1 MKNSA
6 PKAPHDLPAERDAE
20 DAAFL
25 AAIGRRVRLLRA
37 RRGLTR
43 KALASEAGVS
53 ERHLA
58 NLETGVGNASV
69 LVLRQVADAL
79 GSSVAE
85 IVGDE
90 TAASA
95 EWVLIRELLQGRD
108 DRDLAR
114 ARATLANLFD
124 DRRRDPER
132 MERIALV
139 GLRGA
144 GKSTLGRMLAS
155 ELDVPFVE
163 LSAEI
168 EKLAGCPQAE
178 IHDLY
183 GPSAYRRYE
192 LRALEE
198 VLGAHPRVVIAT
210 PGGIVSESHTLN
222 LLLSRC
228 FTVWLKA
235 SPEEH
240 MRRVTAQGDLRP
252 MAASREAMED
262 LKSILA
268 GRTDFYAKADL
279 AFDTG
284 GLSLGDAFLG
294 LRERVAAAL
303 GPHPGAAAAAH
314 AT

>member
-1 MKNSA
+1 MKDNASHA
-6 PKAPHDLPAERDAE
+6 VSEVNARDAE

-25 AAIGRRVRLLRA
+25 AGIGQRVRLLRA

-43 KALASEAGVS
+43 KALAIEADVS
-53 ERHLA
+53 ERHLG

-79 GSSVAE
+79 GSTVAE

-90 TAASA
+90 TAMSA
-95 EWVLIRELLQGRD
+95 EWVLIRELLHGRD

-114 ARATLANLFD
+114 ARATLTNIFD
-124 DRRRDPER
+124 DRRREPDR
-132 MERIALV
+132 MGRIALV

-168 EKLAGCPQAE
+168 EKLAGCPRSE

-183 GPSAYRRYE
+183 GATAYRRYE
-192 LRALEE
+192 LRALEA
-198 VLGAHPRVVIAT
+198 VLASHPRVVLAT
-210 PGGIVSESHTLN
+210 PGGIVSESHTFN
-222 LLLSRC
+222 LLLGRC
-228 FTVWLKA
+228 FTIWLKA

-240 MRRVTAQGDLRP
+240 MRRVAAQGDMRP

-262 LKSILA
+262 LKRILA

-279 AFDTG
+279 SFDTG
-284 GLSLGDAFLG
+284 GRTLGEAFLG
-294 LRERVAAAL
+294 LRERTLTAL
-303 GPHPGAAAAAH
+303 KSPEAEQAR
-314 AT
+314 

>member
-1 MKNSA
+1 MKHSA
-6 PKAPHDLPAERDAE
+6 SRARSVPAEDHR

-25 AAIGRRVRLLRA
+25 SAMGDRVRLLRA

-43 KALASEAGVS
+43 KALSAEAGVS

-69 LVLRQVADAL
+69 LVLRQVAEAL
-79 GSSVAE
+79 GSTVAE

-90 TAASA
+90 TAQSA
-95 EWVLIRELLQGRD
+95 EWLLLRELLHGRSD
-108 DRDLAR
+108 ADIAR
-114 ARATLANLFD
+114 ARVAITSLFD
-124 DRRRDPER
+124 DRRTDPER
-132 MERIALV
+132 QTRIALV

-155 ELDVPFVE
+155 EVNVPFVE

-168 EKLAGCPQAE
+168 EKLAGCPQSE

-183 GPSAYRRYE
+183 GATAYRRYE
-192 LRALEE
+192 LRALES
-198 VLGAHPRVVIAT
+198 VLAAHPRFVLAT
-210 PGGIVSESHTLN
+210 PGGIVSESGTLN

-228 FTVWLKA
+228 FTIWLRA
-235 SPEEH
+235 SPEDH
-240 MRRVTAQGDLRP
+240 MRRVTAQGDMRP

-262 LKSILA
+262 LKTILA

-279 AFDTG
+279 TFDTT

-294 LRERVAAAL
+294 LRSRLMQHSA
-303 GPHPGAAAAAH
+303 
-314 AT
+314 

>member
-6 PKAPHDLPAERDAE
+6 SAKLDEQAERDRE

-25 AAIGRRVRLLRA
+25 AALGQRVRMLRA

-43 KALASEAGVS
+43 KLLAAEAGVS

-58 NLETGVGNASV
+58 NLESGVGNASV
-69 LVLRQVADAL
+69 LILRQVADAL
-79 GSSVAE
+79 GSTVAE

-95 EWVLIRELLQGRD
+95 EWLLIRELLHGRGD
-108 DRDLAR
+108 ADLAR
-114 ARATLANLFD
+114 ARAALTNLFE
-124 DRRRDPER
+124 DRRRDPDR
-132 MERIALV
+132 MGRIALV

-144 GKSTLGRMLAS
+144 GKSTLGRMIAS
-155 ELDVPFVE
+155 ELDAPFVE

-168 EKLAGCPQAE
+168 EKLAGCPQSE

-183 GPSAYRRYE
+183 GATAYRRYE
-192 LRALEE
+192 LRALEGVIASHPKV
-198 VLGAHPRVVIAT
+198 VLAT
-210 PGGIVSESHTLN
+210 PGGIVSESQTLN
-222 LLLSRC
+222 LVLAKC

-240 MRRVTAQGDLRP
+240 MRRVAAQGDLRP

-268 GRTDFYAKADL
+268 GRIDFYAKADM
-279 AFDTG
+279 AFDTSG
-284 GLSLGDAFLG
+284 MSLGDAFLG
-294 LRERVAAAL
+294 LRAKLDQAL
-303 GPHPGAAAAAH
+303 TQGLSP
-314 AT
+314 

>member
-1 MKNSA
+1 MKNTASA
-6 PKAPHDLPAERDAE
+6 AANETAERDAE

-25 AAIGRRVRLLRA
+25 AGVGQRIKLLRA

-43 KALASEAGVS
+43 KALSVEADVS
-53 ERHLA
+53 ERHLS
-58 NLETGVGNASV
+58 NLENGLGNASV

-79 GSSVAE
+79 GSTVAE

-90 TAASA
+90 TATSA
-95 EWVLIRELLQGRD
+95 EWVLIRELLHGRD

-114 ARATLANLFD
+114 ARVALTNVFD
-124 DRRRDPER
+124 DRRREPDR
-132 MERIALV
+132 MGRIALV

-168 EKLAGCPQAE
+168 EKLAGCPRSE

-183 GPSAYRRYE
+183 GATAYRRYE
-192 LRALEE
+192 LRALEA
-198 VLGAHPRVVIAT
+198 VLASHERVVLAT
-210 PGGIVSESHTLN
+210 PGGIVSESHTFN

-228 FTVWLKA
+228 FTIWLKA

-240 MRRVTAQGDLRP
+240 MRRVAAQGDMRP

-268 GRTDFYAKADL
+268 GRTDFYAKADMS
-279 AFDTG
+279 FDTG
-284 GLSLGDAFLG
+284 GRTLGEAFLG
-294 LRERVAAAL
+294 LRDRTVAAIRPDKQHSA
-303 GPHPGAAAAAH
+303 
-314 AT
+314 